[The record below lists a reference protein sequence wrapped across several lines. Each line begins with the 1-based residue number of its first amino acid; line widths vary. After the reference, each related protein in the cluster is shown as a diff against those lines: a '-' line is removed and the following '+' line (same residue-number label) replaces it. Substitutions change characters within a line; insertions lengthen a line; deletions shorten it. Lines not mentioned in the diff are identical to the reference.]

1 MILIYDL
8 SKKIQNTKGGNFME
22 GYIVTKIK
30 LSEERLREYT
40 QDEEELREIKH
51 SVVVDYLKN
60 ILDGMTQEVAFEIAI
75 NKKLDDL
82 GGWNMITNFNEL
94 RNVAIDEHCPDLKE
108 RSLSY
113 DDLIKILDAIIY
125 EFPDVGESD
134 YIKSRNSYAC
144 QYSRYKRSSII
155 Y

>member
-75 NKKLDDL
+75 NKKLD
-82 GGWNMITNFNEL
+82 EL
-94 RNVAIDEHCPDLKE
+94 RGMEH
-108 RSLSY
+108 
-113 DDLIKILDAIIY
+113 
-125 EFPDVGESD
+125 D
-134 YIKSRNSYAC
+134 Y
-144 QYSRYKRSSII
+144 
-155 Y
+155 

>member
-1 MILIYDL
+1 
-8 SKKIQNTKGGNFME
+8 ME

-75 NKKLDDL
+75 NKKLD
-82 GGWNMITNFNEL
+82 EL
-94 RNVAIDEHCPDLKE
+94 RGMEH
-108 RSLSY
+108 
-113 DDLIKILDAIIY
+113 
-125 EFPDVGESD
+125 D
-134 YIKSRNSYAC
+134 Y
-144 QYSRYKRSSII
+144 
-155 Y
+155 

>member
-1 MILIYDL
+1 
-8 SKKIQNTKGGNFME
+8 ME

-75 NKKLDDL
+75 NKKLDE
-82 GGWNMITNFNEL
+82 T
-94 RNVAIDEHCPDLKE
+94 
-108 RSLSY
+108 
-113 DDLIKILDAIIY
+113 
-125 EFPDVGESD
+125 
-134 YIKSRNSYAC
+134 
-144 QYSRYKRSSII
+144 
-155 Y
+155 